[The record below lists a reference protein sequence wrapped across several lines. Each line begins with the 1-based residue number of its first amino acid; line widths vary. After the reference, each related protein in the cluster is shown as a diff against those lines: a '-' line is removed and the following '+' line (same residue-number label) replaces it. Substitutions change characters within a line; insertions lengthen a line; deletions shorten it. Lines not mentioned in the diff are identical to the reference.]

1 MVPCGAM
8 NMSRWCWLPVLALC
22 AAGCASG
29 RSSARSS
36 SNPATEQRIQ
46 ELEAR
51 NEALRAELSRK
62 KAELR
67 QSFQVMAQV
76 EGAAGLNNLGCAGV
90 APANAQVRGLPRSG
104 AVHAQFQLRGQPHR
118 MTATF
123 SSARPVGGWRVAQ
136 GTCKVVGP

>member
-1 MVPCGAM
+1 MA
-8 NMSRWCWLPVLALC
+8 RWYWWPVLALC

-36 SNPATEQRIQ
+36 SGSSTEQRVQ
-46 ELEAR
+46 EMEAR

-62 KAELR
+62 QAELQ

-90 APANAQVRGLPRSG
+90 AQANAQVQGLPRSS

-123 SSARPVGGWRVAQ
+123 SSARPVGGWRVSQ